1 MKRSGQTGN
10 TFPGRR
16 SIMESTIYLVRHGRP
31 ALPDYEMRFLGRTD
45 LPLSPE
51 GKEQALAL
59 KRVFEEIRIDRVF
72 HSGLK
77 RAAETA
83 YIIAGKRDIPFAVV
97 PEFQEIAFG
106 EWEVRSM
113 KEIMESDPEAFEA
126 RGRDFARFRPP
137 GGENFLDVQKR
148 VWPAFTGL
156 LDRWEG
162 NLLVTAHAGVFK
174 TVIFTLLD
182 IPWQKLFS
190 LRQDYCGVHVL
201 TRFDGHLTVRQ
212 LNWMPRMEGTAT

>member
-1 MKRSGQTGN
+1 
-10 TFPGRR
+10 
-16 SIMESTIYLVRHGRP
+16 MESTIYLVRHGRP

-83 YIIAGKRDIPFAVV
+83 YIIAGKRNIPFAVV

-162 NLLVTAHAGVFK
+162 NLLITAHAGVFK